1 MSLRQRKKIQEM
13 LRRAVFMIR
22 ILIDA
27 DACPVK
33 DETYRVARRYG
44 LHVILVSNMWMRVL
58 EQPWLEQIVVTDHP
72 DAADDWIADHSTDCD
87 IVITADI
94 PLAGRCLE
102 KNARVM
108 SPRGRYYTEDDIG
121 EALSNRDLREQLRDM
136 GIMTGGPK
144 PFSKQD
150 RSHFLQ
156 RLDQLIQSLKR

>member
-1 MSLRQRKKIQEM
+1 
-13 LRRAVFMIR
+13 MIR

-33 DETYRVARRYG
+33 DETYRVAKRYQ
-44 LHVILVSNMWMRVL
+44 LNVILISNMWMRIPT
-58 EQPWLEQIVVTDHP
+58 EPWLEQIVVNDHP
-72 DAADDWIADHSTDCD
+72 DAADDWIAEQATDQD
-87 IVITADI
+87 IVVTADI

-102 KNARVM
+102 KNARVI
-108 SPRGRYYTEDDIG
+108 SPRGRYYTENDIG
-121 EALSNRDLREQLRDM
+121 EALSNRNLREQLRDM

-156 RLDQLIQSLKR
+156 RLDQLIQNMQQ

>member
-1 MSLRQRKKIQEM
+1 
-13 LRRAVFMIR
+13 LRRVVFMIR

-33 DETYRVARRYG
+33 DETYRVAKRYQ
-44 LHVILVSNMWMRVL
+44 LNVILISNMWMRIPS
-58 EQPWLEQIVVTDHP
+58 EPWLEQIVVNDHP
-72 DAADDWIADHSTDCD
+72 DATDDWIAEQATEHD
-87 IVITADI
+87 IVVTADI

-102 KNARVM
+102 KNARVI
-108 SPRGRYYTEDDIG
+108 SPRGRYYTENDIG
-121 EALSNRDLREQLRDM
+121 EALSNRNLREQLRDM

-156 RLDQLIQSLKR
+156 RLDQLIQNMQQ

>member
-1 MSLRQRKKIQEM
+1 MT
-13 LRRAVFMIR
+13 R

-33 DETYRVARRYG
+33 AETYRVAKRYE
-44 LHVILVSNMWMRVL
+44 LNVILVSNMWIRIPT
-58 EQPWLEQIVVTDHP
+58 ETWLEQIVVNDHP
-72 DAADDWIADHSTDCD
+72 DAADDWIAENTTDQD

-102 KNARVM
+102 KNARVI
-108 SPRGRYYTEDDIG
+108 SPRGRYYTENDIG
-121 EALSNRDLREQLRDM
+121 EALSNRNLREQLRDM

-156 RLDQLIQSLKR
+156 RLDQLIQKMKR

>member
-1 MSLRQRKKIQEM
+1 M
-13 LRRAVFMIR
+13 LRRVVFMIR

-33 DETYRVARRYG
+33 EETYRVAKRYN
-44 LHVILVSNMWMRVL
+44 LNVILVSNTWMRI
-58 EQPWLEQIVVTDHP
+58 PNADWLEQIVVNDHP
-72 DAADDWIADHSTDCD
+72 DAADDWIVEQSTDQD

-108 SPRGRYYTEDDIG
+108 SPRGRYYTENDIG
-121 EALSNRDLREQLRDM
+121 EALSNRNLREQLRDM

-156 RLDQLIQSLKR
+156 RLDQLIQNINR

>member
-1 MSLRQRKKIQEM
+1 
-13 LRRAVFMIR
+13 MIR
-22 ILIDA
+22 IIIDA

-33 DETYRVARRYG
+33 DETYRVAKRYQ
-44 LHVILVSNMWMRVL
+44 LNVILVSNMWMRTPT
-58 EQPWLEQIVVTDHP
+58 EPWLEQIVVNDHP
-72 DAADDWIADHSTDCD
+72 DAAADWIAEQATEQD

-108 SPRGRYYTEDDIG
+108 SPRGRYYTENDIG

>member
-1 MSLRQRKKIQEM
+1 MT
-13 LRRAVFMIR
+13 R

-33 DETYRVARRYG
+33 AETYRVAKRYE
-44 LHVILVSNMWMRVL
+44 LNVILVSNMWIRIPT
-58 EQPWLEQIVVTDHP
+58 ETWLEQIVVNDHP
-72 DAADDWIADHSTDCD
+72 DAADDWIAENTTDQD

-102 KNARVM
+102 KNARVI
-108 SPRGRYYTEDDIG
+108 SPRGRYYTENDIG
-121 EALSNRDLREQLRDM
+121 EALSNRNLREQLRDM

-156 RLDQLIQSLKR
+156 RLDQLIQQMKR

>member
-1 MSLRQRKKIQEM
+1 
-13 LRRAVFMIR
+13 MIR

-33 DETYRVARRYG
+33 EETYRVAKRYN
-44 LHVILVSNMWMRVL
+44 LNVILVSNTWMRI
-58 EQPWLEQIVVTDHP
+58 PNADWLEQIVVNDHP
-72 DAADDWIADHSTDCD
+72 DAADDWIVEQSTDQD

-94 PLAGRCLE
+94 HLAGRCLE

-108 SPRGRYYTEDDIG
+108 SPRGRYYTENDIG
-121 EALSNRDLREQLRDM
+121 EALSNRNLREQLRDM

-156 RLDQLIQSLKR
+156 RLDQLIQNINR

>member
-1 MSLRQRKKIQEM
+1 M
-13 LRRAVFMIR
+13 LRRVVFI

-33 DETYRVARRYG
+33 EETYRVAKRYN
-44 LHVILVSNMWMRVL
+44 LNVILVSNTWMRI
-58 EQPWLEQIVVTDHP
+58 PNADWLEQIVVNDHP
-72 DAADDWIADHSTDCD
+72 DAADDWIVEQSTDQD

-108 SPRGRYYTEDDIG
+108 SPRGRYYTENDIG
-121 EALSNRDLREQLRDM
+121 EALSNRNLREQLRDM

-156 RLDQLIQSLKR
+156 RLDQLIQNINR

>member
-1 MSLRQRKKIQEM
+1 MT
-13 LRRAVFMIR
+13 R

-33 DETYRVARRYG
+33 DETYRVAKRYN
-44 LHVILVSNMWMRVL
+44 LNVILVSNMWMRIPT
-58 EQPWLEQIVVTDHP
+58 EPWLEQIVVNDHP
-72 DAADDWIADHSTDCD
+72 DAADDWIAEQATELD
-87 IVITADI
+87 IVVTADI

-102 KNARVM
+102 KNARVI
-108 SPRGRYYTEDDIG
+108 SPRGRYYTENDIG
-121 EALSNRDLREQLRDM
+121 EALSNRNLREQLRDM

-156 RLDQLIQSLKR
+156 RLDQLIQNMQQ

>member
-1 MSLRQRKKIQEM
+1 
-13 LRRAVFMIR
+13 MIR

-33 DETYRVARRYG
+33 EETYRVAKRYN
-44 LHVILVSNMWMRVL
+44 LNVILVSNTWMRI
-58 EQPWLEQIVVTDHP
+58 PNADWLEQIVVNDHP
-72 DAADDWIADHSTDCD
+72 DAADDWIVEQSTDQD

-108 SPRGRYYTEDDIG
+108 SPRGRYYTENDIG
-121 EALSNRDLREQLRDM
+121 EALSNRNLREQLRDM

-156 RLDQLIQSLKR
+156 RLDQLIQNINR

>member
-1 MSLRQRKKIQEM
+1 
-13 LRRAVFMIR
+13 MIR
-22 ILIDA
+22 IIIDA

-33 DETYRVARRYG
+33 YETYRVAKRYQ
-44 LHVILVSNMWMRVL
+44 LNVILVSNMWMRTPT
-58 EQPWLEQIVVTDHP
+58 EPWLEQIVVNDHP
-72 DAADDWIADHSTDCD
+72 DAADDWIAEQATEQD

-108 SPRGRYYTEDDIG
+108 SPRGRYYTENEIG
-121 EALSNRDLREQLRDM
+121 EALSNRNLREQLRDM

-144 PFSKQD
+144 PFSKQN

-156 RLDQLIQSLKR
+156 RLDQLIQNMQR

>member
-1 MSLRQRKKIQEM
+1 MT
-13 LRRAVFMIR
+13 R

-33 DETYRVARRYG
+33 AETYRVAKRYE
-44 LHVILVSNMWMRVL
+44 LNVILVSNMWIRIPT
-58 EQPWLEQIVVTDHP
+58 EPWLEQIVVNDHP
-72 DAADDWIADHSTDCD
+72 DAADDWIAENTTHQD

-102 KNARVM
+102 KNARVI
-108 SPRGRYYTEDDIG
+108 SPRGRYYTENDIG
-121 EALSNRDLREQLRDM
+121 EALSNRNLREQLRDM

-144 PFSKQD
+144 PFSKQN

-156 RLDQLIQSLKR
+156 RLDQLIQQIKR

>member
-1 MSLRQRKKIQEM
+1 MT
-13 LRRAVFMIR
+13 R

-33 DETYRVARRYG
+33 DETYRVAKRYN
-44 LHVILVSNMWMRVL
+44 LNVILISNMWMRVPT
-58 EQPWLEQIVVTDHP
+58 EPWLEQIVVNDHP
-72 DAADDWIADHSTDCD
+72 DAADDWIAEQATEQD
-87 IVITADI
+87 IVVTADI

-102 KNARVM
+102 KNAHVI
-108 SPRGRYYTEDDIG
+108 SPRGRYYTKNDIG
-121 EALSNRDLREQLRDM
+121 EALSNRNLHEQLRDM

-156 RLDQLIQSLKR
+156 RLDQLIQNMQR